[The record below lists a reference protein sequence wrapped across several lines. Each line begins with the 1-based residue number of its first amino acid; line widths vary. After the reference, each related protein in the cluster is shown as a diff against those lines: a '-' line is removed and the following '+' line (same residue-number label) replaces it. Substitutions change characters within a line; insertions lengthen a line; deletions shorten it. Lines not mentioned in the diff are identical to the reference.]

1 MNSDS
6 CFTFTC
12 PVKTNSGNIAL
23 ENLPVELSGLNA
35 GKPLVVTNIAK
46 VGRKAVRTLTG
57 AFGDSGMSLGVFDS
71 LGDKVDP
78 ALIEQLRTT
87 FIEEEYDSIIAL
99 GGGTIV
105 DSAKILNLT
114 VSLKITDVRNL
125 SAQTPVNRNLLPL
138 VVVPTAD
145 ATGLETAQFARLN
158 GAVLSSEY
166 LAPVLVV
173 IDPRLT
179 RGKDVKTIYA
189 TGLAALGR
197 ALESHIIAKENPFR
211 QAYSFAAIRF
221 IRDNLPAAVRNPDDK
236 KTTLAVINAAVMSGC
251 AFSGTEARPLHKLG
265 QIFQEM
271 LKIHPGII
279 MGMCL
284 PHILDDYLHRDGN
297 GLASLLHPLTGDEEF
312 AQTPEAQR
320 AGAAVSVL
328 HRFMAD
334 LHSALGK
341 DVPQTLRE
349 AGVPLYAI
357 EDIFEVL
364 DVDPN
369 GVYLRSV
376 VERIRDKTPM
386 AEKKG

>member
-1 MNSDS
+1 MNSES

-35 GKPLVVTNIAK
+35 GKPLIVTNIEK
-46 VGRKAVRTLTG
+46 VGRRAVLTLTG

-71 LGDKVDP
+71 LVDKVDP
-78 ALIEQLRTT
+78 AIIEQLRAL
-87 FIEEEYDSIIAL
+87 FIEDKYDSIIAL

-105 DSAKILNLT
+105 DSAKILNLA
-114 VSLKITDVRNL
+114 VSLKTTDVRNL

-145 ATGLETAQFARLN
+145 ATGLETSQFTGLN
-158 GAVLSSEY
+158 GTVLSSEY
-166 LAPVLVV
+166 LAPVLVI

-179 RGKDVKTIYA
+179 CGKDMKTIYA
-189 TGLAALGR
+189 TGFAALGR
-197 ALESHIIAKENPFR
+197 ALESHITAKENPFR

-221 IRDNLPAAVRNPDDK
+221 IRQNLPAAVRNPDDK
-236 KTTLAVINAAVMSGC
+236 KAMLAVINAAVMSGC
-251 AFSGTEARPLHKLG
+251 AFSGTEARPLNKLG
-265 QIFQEM
+265 QVFQEM
-271 LKIHPGII
+271 LNIHPGII

-284 PHILDDYLHRDGN
+284 PHILDDYLQHDGN

-312 AQTPEAQR
+312 VRTPEVQR
-320 AGAAVSVL
+320 AEAAVSVL

-334 LHSALGK
+334 LHSAMGK

-349 AGVPLYAI
+349 AGVPLYLM

-364 DVDPN
+364 DADSN
-369 GVYLRSV
+369 GRYLRSV
-376 VERIRDKTPM
+376 VERILDTSPGDK
-386 AEKKG
+386 KKG

>member
-1 MNSDS
+1 MNSEN

-35 GKPLVVTNIAK
+35 GKPFIVTNIEK
-46 VGRKAVRTLTG
+46 VGRKAVRTLTD

-78 ALIEQLRTT
+78 ALIEQLRAL
-87 FIEEEYDSIIAL
+87 FIEEKYNSIIAL

-105 DSAKILNLT
+105 DSAKILNLAFC
-114 VSLKITDVRNL
+114 LKTTDVRNL
-125 SAQTPVNRNLLPL
+125 SAQTPVSRNLLPL

-145 ATGLETAQFARLN
+145 ATGLETAQLAGLN

-179 RGKDVKTIYA
+179 RGKNVKTIYA
-189 TGLAALGR
+189 TGLATLGR
-197 ALESHIIAKENPFR
+197 ALESHINANENPFR
-211 QAYSFAAIRF
+211 QAYSFTAIRF
-221 IRDNLPAAVRNPDDK
+221 IRQNLPAAVRNPDNK
-236 KTTLAVINAAVMSGC
+236 KATMAVINAAVMSGC
-251 AFSGTEARPLHKLG
+251 AFSITEARPLHKLG
-265 QIFQEM
+265 QVFQEM
-271 LKIHPGII
+271 LNIHPGII

-284 PHILDDYLHRDGN
+284 THILDDYLHRDVN
-297 GLASLLHPLTGDEEF
+297 GLASLLHPLAGDEEF
-312 AQTPEAQR
+312 VRTPEAQR
-320 AGAAVSVL
+320 GGAVVSVL

-349 AGVPLYAI
+349 AGVPPYVM

-364 DVDPN
+364 DADPN
-369 GVYLRSV
+369 GRYLCSV
-376 VERIRDKTPM
+376 VERMLGTSPG

>member
-1 MNSDS
+1 MNSES

-35 GKPLVVTNIAK
+35 GKPLIVTNIEK
-46 VGRKAVRTLTG
+46 VGRRAVLTLTD

-71 LGDKVDP
+71 LVDKVDP
-78 ALIEQLRTT
+78 AIIEQLRAL
-87 FIEEEYDSIIAL
+87 FIEDKYDSIIAL

-105 DSAKILNLT
+105 DSAKILNLA
-114 VSLKITDVRNL
+114 VSLKTTDVRNL

-145 ATGLETAQFARLN
+145 ATGLETSQFTGLN
-158 GAVLSSEY
+158 GTVLSSEY
-166 LAPVLVV
+166 LAPVLVI

-179 RGKDVKTIYA
+179 CGKDMKTIYA

-197 ALESHIIAKENPFR
+197 ALESHITAKENPFR

-221 IRDNLPAAVRNPDDK
+221 IRQNLPAAVRSPDDK
-236 KTTLAVINAAVMSGC
+236 KATLAVINAAVMSGC
-251 AFSGTEARPLHKLG
+251 AFSGTEARPLNILG
-265 QIFQEM
+265 QVFQKI
-271 LKIHPGII
+271 LNIHPGII

-284 PHILDDYLHRDGN
+284 PHILDDYLQHDGN

-312 AQTPEAQR
+312 VRTPEVQR
-320 AGAAVSVL
+320 AEAAVSVL

-334 LHSALGK
+334 LHSAMGQ
-341 DVPQTLRE
+341 DVPQTLKE
-349 AGVPLYAI
+349 AGVPLYLM

-364 DVDPN
+364 DADSN
-369 GVYLRSV
+369 GRYLRSV
-376 VERIRDKTPM
+376 VERILDTSPGDK
-386 AEKKG
+386 KKG